1 MKVQAYKDTA
11 KRSYPA
17 LAKVA
22 ALVAVSCAVCA
33 CQQQQIPE
41 IGQVPLEPTTVLV
54 TKDKK

>member
-1 MKVQAYKDTA
+1 MKVQAYKETA

-22 ALVAVSCAVCA
+22 ALVAVSCAVGA
-33 CQQQQIPE
+33 CQQQQITE
-41 IGQVPLEPTTVLV
+41 GGQVPLEPTTVLV